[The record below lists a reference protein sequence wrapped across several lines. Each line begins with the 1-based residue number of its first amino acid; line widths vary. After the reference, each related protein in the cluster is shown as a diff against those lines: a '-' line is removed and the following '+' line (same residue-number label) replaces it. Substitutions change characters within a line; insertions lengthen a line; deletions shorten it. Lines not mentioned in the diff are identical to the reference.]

1 MITIIH
7 GDNVVAGRNEL
18 EKIRTNFSGEI
29 VVLEG
34 KNLSPTDL
42 IQATQSQSLLSEK
55 RLVIVENCLEFE
67 IGKNE
72 CDMVFWYDK
81 EIGKTILDK
90 FKKYETKILLF
101 KTDTLIFKFCDNILP
116 GNGKKSVELFRS
128 CLQSGDAEYI
138 FIMIV
143 RQFRLMLNPL
153 SLTPW
158 QQSKVVSQA
167 KAFGQN
173 KLESIYKKL
182 LEMDYQ
188 NKTGQLPMGLA
199 FSLEVF
205 LLNL

>member
-7 GDNVVAGRNEL
+7 GDNTVVSRNEL
-18 EKIRTNFSGEI
+18 EKIKTNFSGEI

-34 KNLSPTDL
+34 KNLLASDF
-42 IQATQSQSLLSEK
+42 IQATESKSLLSEK

-67 IGKNE
+67 IGKSD
-72 CDMVFWYDK
+72 CDLVFWYDK
-81 EIGKTILDK
+81 ELGKTILDK
-90 FKKYETKILLF
+90 FKKCETKILLF

-116 GNGKKSVELFRS
+116 GNGRKSVELFRS
-128 CLQSGDAEYI
+128 CLQTGDAEYI

-158 QQSKVVSQA
+158 QQSKIVSQA

-173 KLESIYKKL
+173 NLENIYKKL

-188 NKTGQLPMGLA
+188 NKTGQLPLGLA
-199 FSLEVF
+199 FSIEVF
-205 LLNL
+205 LLSL